1 MCPDTVLMP
10 VLEAVVIYY
19 LRLFGVFFGMRK
31 GKLVQCSKSWAD
43 EFALPF
49 FF

>member
-1 MCPDTVLMP
+1 LTVL
-10 VLEAVVIYY
+10 VGF
-19 LRLFGVFFGMRK
+19 FGVRN